1 MVRAHIESQYGEK
14 YLPAKPNRYGNK
26 AGAQEAHE
34 AIRPSNVALTGDQ
47 LAGVERD
54 AQRLYDL
61 IWRQF
66 VACQMTP
73 AEYLSSTLT
82 VEAGN
87 VELKAKGRTLVFD
100 GFTKVRGANKS
111 DDDIILP
118 AIKVGEILK
127 LEKLDPSQHFTKP
140 PARFTEASLVKELE
154 KRGIGRPSTYAAII
168 STIQERGYVKLEN
181 RRLFAEK
188 MGEIVTDRLD
198 ESFNNLMNYAFTA
211 DLEGQ
216 LDRVST
222 GERNWKELLDTFYGD
237 FKSV

>member
-1 MVRAHIESQYGEK
+1 M
-14 YLPAKPNRYGNK
+14 
-26 AGAQEAHE
+26 
-34 AIRPSNVALTGDQ
+34 TGDK

-82 VEAGN
+82 VEASN

-100 GFTKVRGANKS
+100 GFTRVRGANKS
-111 DDDIILP
+111 DDDVLLP
-118 AIKVGEILK
+118 AVKVGEVLK

-154 KRGIGRPSTYAAII
+154 KKALVVHRHM
-168 STIQERGYVKLEN
+168 L
-181 RRLFAEK
+181 RLFQRFK
-188 MGEIVTDRLD
+188 IVATLSLKIAVYSLRKW
-198 ESFNNLMNYAFTA
+198 
-211 DLEGQ
+211 
-216 LDRVST
+216 V
-222 GERNWKELLDTFYGD
+222 
-237 FKSV
+237 KSLQIV

>member
-1 MVRAHIESQYGEK
+1 MVI
-14 YLPAKPNRYGNK
+14 NRCSRSPRSYSSIK
-26 AGAQEAHE
+26 CCADF
-34 AIRPSNVALTGDQ
+34 GDQ

-61 IWRQF
+61 PWRQF

-100 GFTKVRGANKS
+100 GFTSKFVGTNKS

-127 LEKLDPSQHFTKP
+127 LEKLDPSQHFYQTTSSF
-140 PARFTEASLVKELE
+140 FTEASLVKE
-154 KRGIGRPSTYAAII
+154 P
-168 STIQERGYVKLEN
+168 
-181 RRLFAEK
+181 
-188 MGEIVTDRLD
+188 
-198 ESFNNLMNYAFTA
+198 
-211 DLEGQ
+211 
-216 LDRVST
+216 
-222 GERNWKELLDTFYGD
+222 
-237 FKSV
+237 